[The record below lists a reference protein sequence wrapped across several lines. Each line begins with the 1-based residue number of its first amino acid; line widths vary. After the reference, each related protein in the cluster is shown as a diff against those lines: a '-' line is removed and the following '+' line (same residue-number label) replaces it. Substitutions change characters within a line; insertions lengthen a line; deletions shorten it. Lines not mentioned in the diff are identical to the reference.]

1 MLQTLPFF
9 GILALWALPAVSEEA
24 SGPVGEP
31 WAGRAGFAEHCMQ
44 CHDISPE
51 AAHLVGPAL
60 SGVVARGVA
69 ATPDY
74 DYSDAFVA
82 LRGAGVWDS
91 DRLHRFLTNPTT
103 DIPGTSMHFDGL
115 PDAGQRADLIA
126 YLAAA
131 PDLPPPVMSMSRVPD
146 AVLAMQGDVAY
157 GEYLSSECVG
167 CHQLSGQTGGVPSIT
182 GWPTGPF
189 IVAMFDYRAK
199 DRDNVTMQTLAA
211 RLSDEEIAALA
222 AYFETVR

>member
-1 MLQTLPFF
+1 
-9 GILALWALPAVSEEA
+9 
-24 SGPVGEP
+24 
-31 WAGRAGFAEHCMQ
+31 MQ
-44 CHDISPE
+44 CHDIGPD
-51 AAHLVGPAL
+51 AVTLVGPAL
-60 SGVVARGVA
+60 TDVVDRGVA
-69 ATPDY
+69 AIADY

-82 LRGAGVWDS
+82 LRGAAVWDV
-91 DRLHRFLTNPTT
+91 DRLHRFLADPTG
-103 DIPGTSMHFDGL
+103 DIAGTSMHFDGV
-115 PDAGQRADLIA
+115 PDDAHRADLIA

-131 PDLPPPVMSMSRVPD
+131 GALPPPIMSMSRVPE

-167 CHQLSGQTGGVPSIT
+167 CHQLAGQTGGVPSIT

-189 IVAMFDYRAK
+189 IVAMFDYRSK